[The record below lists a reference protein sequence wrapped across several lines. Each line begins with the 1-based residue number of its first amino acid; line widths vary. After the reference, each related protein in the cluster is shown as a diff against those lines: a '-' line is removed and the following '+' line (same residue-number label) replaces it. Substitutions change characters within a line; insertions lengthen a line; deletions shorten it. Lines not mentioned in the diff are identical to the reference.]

1 MRNWQAHVTAAALG
15 LVLAA
20 PVAAVTVGDM
30 RALSAVGEP
39 LQLDIGL
46 ADAFDVRDGDIT
58 VGVASAADHARFGVT
73 RPFDAQQNIRGA
85 MIYLKWLEKQFGPDW
100 VRISA
105 AYNAGEQAVIRHG
118 GVPPYQETQEYV
130 QRVLYYSGQDPTK
143 AIPPLHGALLKN
155 EQDVMLF
162 ERLAFMARRNP

>member
-58 VGVASAADHARFGVT
+58 VGVAVGMAVFPDDAT
-73 RPFDAQQNIRGA
+73 DAQTLMHHADAAMYRMKRLEGA
-85 MIYLKWLEKQFGPDW
+85 
-100 VRISA
+100 R
-105 AYNAGEQAVIRHG
+105 
-118 GVPPYQETQEYV
+118 
-130 QRVLYYSGQDPTK
+130 
-143 AIPPLHGALLKN
+143 
-155 EQDVMLF
+155 
-162 ERLAFMARRNP
+162 